1 MPMARDCRLIHLPYN
16 KNMIRFLLA
25 FFMSVL
31 ATVSIAS
38 PHRAVVFDFELVDTS
53 LTGEMRGTNKE
64 ETERLAKMSPVLRD
78 RLAASGRYDIIP
90 LGAEEAAAKAA
101 NLQSCGGCDVAIAKK
116 LGADEAITG
125 TVQKVSELIL
135 NINIYVRDTKT
146 GELLNAYS
154 ADVRNNTDESWM
166 RGLSYL
172 IRNRL
177 LAPTENA
184 APEKAAQ

>member
-1 MPMARDCRLIHLPYN
+1 
-16 KNMIRFLLA
+16 MIRFLL
-25 FFMSVL
+25 VL
-31 ATVSIAS
+31 CFSALAMAARAE
-38 PHRAVVFDFELVDTS
+38 PPRAVVFDFELVDTS
-53 LTGEMRGTNKE
+53 LTGEMRGINKD
-64 ETERLAKMSPVLRD
+64 ETVRLAKMSPILRD
-78 RLAASGRYDIIP
+78 KLSASGRYDVIP

-116 LGADEAITG
+116 LGADLAITG
-125 TVQKVSELIL
+125 TVQKVSALIL

-154 ADVRNNTDESWM
+154 ADIRNNTDEGWM

-177 LAPTENA
+177 LEPPDNA
-184 APEKAAQ
+184 SEKAVPEKAMQ

>member
-1 MPMARDCRLIHLPYN
+1 
-16 KNMIRFLLA
+16 MIRFLSA
-25 FFMSVL
+25 FCFSIL
-31 ATVSIAS
+31 ATAALAA
-38 PHRAVVFDFELVDTS
+38 PPRVVIFDFELVDTS
-53 LTGEMRGTNKE
+53 LTGEMRGANRE
-64 ETERLAKMSPVLRD
+64 ETVRLTKMSPILRD
-78 RLAASGRYDIIP
+78 KLAASGRYDIIP
-90 LGAEEAAAKAA
+90 LGAEEATAKAA

-116 LGADEAITG
+116 LGADLAITG

-177 LAPTENA
+177 LEPPPEGTQEKA
-184 APEKAAQ
+184 APEKAPQ